1 MRKGNSE
8 PLAPELE
15 AELRALE
22 ARPTPDAGAEDAAK
36 LAAWRQDAERGRFY
50 RPRKVSRTLRI
61 DADVVDFFERQG
73 PGYQTRMNMALR
85 RAMLEA
91 DDGHDQPGQQAG

>member
-1 MRKGNSE
+1 MQKGNSE
-8 PLAPELE
+8 PLSPELE

-22 ARPTPDAGAEDAAK
+22 ARLAPGPGPEDAGK
-36 LAAWRQDAERGRFY
+36 LAAWRRDAERGRFY

-73 PGYQTRMNMALR
+73 PGYQTRMNAALR
-85 RAMLEA
+85 RAMLAGENEA
-91 DDGHDQPGQQAG
+91 EPQAG

>member
-1 MRKGNSE
+1 MRKGNSD
-8 PLAPELE
+8 PLSPELE

-22 ARPTPDAGAEDAAK
+22 ARPAPEAGPDDAAQ
-36 LAAWRQDAERGRFY
+36 LAAWRRDAERGRFY

-73 PGYQTRMNMALR
+73 PGYQTRINAALR
-85 RAMLEA
+85 RAMLAGEA
-91 DDGHDQPGQQAG
+91 EAEQQAG